1 MLLLRVCAG
10 CGGPG
15 PSPCRR
21 CTADMRAVGEMPPP
35 EPLAGLWAAFAYVGA
50 GRELLARLKYRNQRS
65 CVRWLASAMAQALPP
80 GLAVDSVTW
89 APTSSQRRRRRGFD
103 QAELLAR
110 ALGRE
115 TGLCVVPLLKRVDA
129 AGQTGRSRSQ
139 RFCAPVFAPHRPP
152 PASLL
157 LVDDVVTSG
166 ATLQAAA
173 STLVRAGAG
182 RVDAVVAG
190 ATPLPYTPSSARPP
204 PSVVTMRTHNS
215 TPAEREPQWT

>member
-21 CTADMRAVGEMPPP
+21 CTADMRAVGEMAPP
-35 EPLAGLWAAFAYVGA
+35 EPLSGLWAVFAYTGV
-50 GRELLARLKYRNQRS
+50 GRELVARLKYRNQRS
-65 CVRWLASAMAQALPP
+65 SVNWLASAMGNALPN
-80 GLAVDSVTW
+80 GLCAEAVTW
-89 APTSSQRRRRRGFD
+89 APTSPQRRRRRGFD

-115 TGLCVVPLLKRVDA
+115 IGLPAVSLLKRVDA
-129 AGQTGRSRSQ
+129 AGQTGRNRSQ
-139 RFCAPVFAPHRPP
+139 RFSAPAFDSRRSPP
-152 PASLL
+152 PAVLV
-157 LVDDVVTSG
+157 VDDVITTG

-173 STLVRAGAG
+173 KCLVKAGAE

-190 ATPLPYTPSSARPP
+190 ATPLPSSQQPP
-204 PSVVTMRTHNS
+204 RMATMRSHNS
-215 TPAEREPQWT
+215 TPAEREPPWT

>member
-1 MLLLRVCAG
+1 MLLMRVCAG

-15 PSPCRR
+15 PSPCGR
-21 CTADMRAVGEMPPP
+21 CRAGMRAVGEMAPP

-65 CVRWLASAMAQALPP
+65 SVRWLATAMVGALPP
-80 GLAVDSVTW
+80 DLVVDAVTW
-89 APTSSQRRRRRGFD
+89 APTSQQRRRRRGFD

-115 TGLCVVPLLKRVDA
+115 VGLPVVSLLKRVDA

-139 RFCAPVFAPHRPP
+139 RSRAPEFSSRRPP
-152 PASLL
+152 PATVL
-157 LVDDVVTSG
+157 LVDDVVTTG

-173 STLVRAGAG
+173 KSLIRVGAK
-182 RVDAVVAG
+182 RIDAVVAG
-190 ATPLPYTPSSARPP
+190 ATPLPSSRQPP
-204 PSVVTMRTHNS
+204 GMVNMRTHKT
-215 TPAEREPQWT
+215 TPAEREPPWM

>member
-1 MLLLRVCAG
+1 MLFPCTCAG
-10 CGGPG
+10 CEGPG

-21 CTADMRAVGEMPPP
+21 CTAEMRAVGEMPPP
-35 EPLAGLWAAFAYVGA
+35 EPLAGLWAAFVYVGA

-89 APTSSQRRRRRGFD
+89 APTSSPRRRRRGFD

-115 TGLCVVPLLKRVDA
+115 TGLPVVPLLKRVDA

-152 PASLL
+152 PTSVL

-182 RVDAVVAG
+182 RVSAVVAG
-190 ATPLPYTPSSARPP
+190 ATPLPYTPSSARQP

-215 TPAEREPQWT
+215 TPAEREPPWT

>member
-21 CTADMRAVGEMPPP
+21 CTGGMRAVGEIAPP
-35 EPLAGLWAAFAYVGA
+35 EPLCGLWAAFVYAGA

-65 CVRWLASAMAQALPP
+65 SVRWLASAMVGALPSDFVVE
-80 GLAVDSVTW
+80 AVTW
-89 APTSSQRRRRRGFD
+89 APTSHQRRRRRGFD

-115 TGLCVVPLLKRVDA
+115 AAVPVVPLLKRVDA

-139 RFCAPVFAPHRPP
+139 RSRAPEFSSRHPP
-152 PASLL
+152 PATVL
-157 LVDDVVTSG
+157 LVDDVVTTG

-173 STLVRAGAG
+173 ETLIRAGAK
-182 RVDAVVAG
+182 RVEAVVAG
-190 ATPLPYTPSSARPP
+190 ATPLPSSRQSPG
-204 PSVVTMRTHNS
+204 VTTMRTNNL
-215 TPAEREPQWT
+215 TPAEREPPWT

>member
-21 CTADMRAVGEMPPP
+21 CTANMRAVGEMAPPD
-35 EPLAGLWAAFAYVGA
+35 PLSGLWAVFAYTGV

-65 CVRWLASAMAQALPP
+65 SVKWLASAMGSALPLD
-80 GLAVDSVTW
+80 LAADAVTW
-89 APTSSQRRRRRGFD
+89 APTSPQRRRRRGFD

-115 TGLCVVPLLKRVDA
+115 LGLPVVSVLRRVDA
-129 AGQTGRSRSQ
+129 AGQTGRNRNQ
-139 RFCAPVFAPHRPP
+139 RFCAPAFDSRRSPP
-152 PASLL
+152 SSVLV
-157 LVDDVVTSG
+157 VDDVITTG

-173 STLVRAGAG
+173 KCLVKAGAE

-190 ATPLPYTPSSARPP
+190 ATPLPSSRLQSGVA
-204 PSVVTMRTHNS
+204 TMRSHNS
-215 TPAEREPQWT
+215 TPVEREPPWT